1 MPLSSF
7 LTSHHLYCHDYASLG
22 EMMILVSLM
31 ELVGMKLNQ
40 LENNL
45 IPTKLGFMQLNWQ
58 IIKLIM

>member
-7 LTSHHLYCHDYASLG
+7 LTSHHLHCHDYASLG
-22 EMMILVSLM
+22 EMMILVSLV

-40 LENNL
+40 LEKNL